1 MIKRFLVT
9 AIMVAIAATLVVLRY
24 QYHLDNPWTR
34 DALVRAHIIQIT
46 PRVTGPVIALHI
58 DDNSRVEEGQL
69 LFEIDPVPYET
80 ALAKAEANLLQA
92 QAALDKTEN
101 ENNRAIQLE
110 RREPGTISTL
120 QLNNYANA
128 VEAADANVKAA
139 EAALREAKLNLEYTK
154 VYAAAD
160 GFITNLTLREGAQVV
175 ANQPVV
181 ALIDEDSFWVEG
193 FFKETDLAGIDIGD
207 AAVVTLMSHPD
218 LPMEARV
225 ETIGF
230 GIAQQDGS
238 TGAFLLPNVNPNF
251 QWIRLAQ
258 RVPIKVKL
266 DQVPTSLQLRVGTS
280 ASIQI
285 QKSVT
290 AED

>member
-9 AIMVAIAATLVVLRY
+9 AVVVAIAVTLVLMRY
-24 QYHLDNPWTR
+24 QYHLNNPWTR

-46 PRVTGPVIALHI
+46 PRVTGPVIKLHI
-58 DDNSRVEEGQL
+58 DDNSRVEQGQL

-80 ALAKAEANLLQA
+80 ALAKAEANRLQA
-92 QAALDKTEN
+92 EAALDKTEN
-101 ENNRAIQLE
+101 ENNRAKQLE

-128 VEAADANVKAA
+128 VEAAAANVKAA
-139 EAALREAKLNLEYTK
+139 EAALREAKLNLGYTK

-181 ALIDEDSFWVEG
+181 ALIDEDSFWIEG
-193 FFKETDLAGIDIGD
+193 FFKETDLGGIDIGD
-207 AAVVTLMSHPD
+207 AAVVTLMSYPD
-218 LPMEARV
+218 TPLAARV
-225 ETIGF
+225 DTIGF

-238 TGAFLLPNVNPNF
+238 TGSFLLPNVNPNF

-266 DQVPTSLQLRVGTS
+266 TQVPPSLQLRVGTS

-285 QKSVT
+285 RKNKN
-290 AED
+290 AEE